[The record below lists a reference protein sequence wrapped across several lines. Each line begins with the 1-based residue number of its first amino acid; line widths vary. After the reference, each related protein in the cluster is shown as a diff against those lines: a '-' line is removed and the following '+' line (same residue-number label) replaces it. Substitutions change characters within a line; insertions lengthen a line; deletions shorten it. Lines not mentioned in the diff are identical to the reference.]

1 MAKCP
6 YCEKNVFINPSDK
19 ESCESE
25 VLRESIGRIKFEVM
39 YSCPHCDKV
48 LGFAY
53 FRWGILSGN
62 RP

>member
-6 YCEKNVFINPSDK
+6 YCEKHVVLKASGSENENEVRK
-19 ESCESE
+19 ETK
-25 VLRESIGRIKFEVM
+25 GTIKKEVM

-48 LGFAY
+48 LGFG
-53 FRWGILSGN
+53 FFLGGMITG

>member
-6 YCEKNVFINPSDK
+6 YCEKPVVLKASGSEK
-19 ESCESE
+19 ENE
-25 VLRESIGRIKFEVM
+25 VRKETKGMIKKEVM

-48 LGFAY
+48 LGFG
-53 FRWGILSGN
+53 FFLGGMITG

>member
-6 YCEKNVFINPSDK
+6 YCEKPVVLEARGTDRTN
-19 ESCESE
+19 E
-25 VLRESIGRIKFEVM
+25 VRREVEGTVKKEVM

-48 LGFAY
+48 LGFS
-53 FRWGILSGN
+53 FFFGGIITG

>member
-6 YCEKNVFINPSDK
+6 HCEKPVVLKANTSSK
-19 ESCESE
+19 QQE
-25 VLRESIGRIKFEVM
+25 VLKEVSGTVKKEIM

-48 LGFAY
+48 LGFGY
-53 FRWGILSGN
+53 FMGGLLTG

>member
-6 YCEKNVFINPSDK
+6 HCEQTVTLESTKKDSRDELHK
-19 ESCESE
+19 EVEGL
-25 VLRESIGRIKFEVM
+25 VKKEVM

-48 LGFAY
+48 LGFA
-53 FRWGILSGN
+53 FFFGGTVTG

>member
-6 YCEKNVFINPSDK
+6 HCDQVVTLKSEKHANDEVHK
-19 ESCESE
+19 E
-25 VLRESIGRIKFEVM
+25 VHGTIKKEVM

-48 LGFAY
+48 LGFAFY
-53 FRWGILSGN
+53 FGGLLTD

>member
-6 YCEKNVFINPSDK
+6 HCDQVVTLESVNRENDEVHK
-19 ESCESE
+19 E
-25 VLRESIGRIKFEVM
+25 VHGTIKKEVM

-48 LGFAY
+48 LGFAFY
-53 FRWGILSGN
+53 FGGLLTD

>member
-6 YCEKNVFINPSDK
+6 YCEKPVVLNTRGSK
-19 ESCESE
+19 EHE
-25 VLRESIGRIKFEVM
+25 VRKEVKGSVKKEIL

-48 LGFAY
+48 LGFGS
-53 FRWGILSGN
+53 FLGGLLTG